1 MMLLATVLAASAV
14 LSAEAAPQAGN
25 ATIELFLLPHT
36 HADVGWCGRAFS
48 LRAVHRRL
56 NAQCAL
62 S

>member
-14 LSAEAAPQAGN
+14 LSAEAAPHAGN

-48 LRAVHRRL
+48 LLSHDARL
-56 NAQCAL
+56 Y
-62 S
+62 